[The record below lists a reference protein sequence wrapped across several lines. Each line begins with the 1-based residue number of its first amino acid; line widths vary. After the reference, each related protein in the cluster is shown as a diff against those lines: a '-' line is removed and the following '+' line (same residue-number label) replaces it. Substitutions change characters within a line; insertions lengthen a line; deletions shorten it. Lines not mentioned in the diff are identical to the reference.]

1 MELNID
7 YWPEILQVIPTDDYK
22 VYLYFN
28 DGYIRLYDASDL
40 VQKGIFKQLQENNL
54 FVETCTVIN
63 HTLAWTPDRSYR
75 EDNCLDLDPVVLY
88 KTCPIVEEPL
98 HLFNL

>member
-1 MELNID
+1 MN

-28 DGYIRLYDASDL
+28 DGHIRLFDASEL
-40 VQKGIFKQLQENNL
+40 VQKGIFRQLQADNM
-54 FVETCTVIN
+54 FVKACTVIN
-63 HTLAWTPDRSYR
+63 HTLAWTPDGSYR
-75 EDNCLDLDPVVLY
+75 DDTCLDLDPIELY